1 MNILQK
7 PSNMKKLLLVL
18 LAFIFCLSAETTFAQ
33 NTKKEKIESLK
44 IAFVTKKLDLSPEES
59 QIFWPVYN
67 QYQKEIGDL
76 ILQRRAAQK
85 DSDTDAVDEDLDIEG
100 KIVDVRKK
108 YRKEFSRVLSP
119 EKINQFY
126 QAEREFREE
135 LIKQLKSRRP
145 E

>member
-1 MNILQK
+1 
-7 PSNMKKLLLVL
+7 MKKILLVL
-18 LAFIFCLSAETTFAQ
+18 LAFIFCLSAETTFSQ

-76 ILQRRAAQK
+76 ILQRRAARK
-85 DSDTDAVDEDLDIEG
+85 DSEPDAIDEDLDIEG

>member
-1 MNILQK
+1 
-7 PSNMKKLLLVL
+7 MKKPLLIL
-18 LAFIFCLSAETTFAQ
+18 FTFFFCLSVEVTLAQ
-33 NTKKEKIESLK
+33 NTKREKIESLK
-44 IAFVTKKLDLSPEES
+44 IAFITKKLDLSPEES
-59 QIFWPVYN
+59 QQFWPVYN

-135 LIKQLKSRRP
+135 LIKQLKSRR

>member
-1 MNILQK
+1 
-7 PSNMKKLLLVL
+7 MKKLLLIL
-18 LAFIFCLSAETTFAQ
+18 LTISFCLSADITLAQ
-33 NTKKEKIESLK
+33 NTKREKIESLK
-44 IAFVTKKLDLSPEES
+44 IAFITKKLDLSPEDS

-76 ILQRRAAQK
+76 ILLRRAARK
-85 DSDTDAVDEDLDIEG
+85 DSDPDAIDEDLDIEG

-108 YRKEFSRVLSP
+108 YRKEFARVLSP

-135 LIKQLKSRRP
+135 LIKQLKSRR

>member
-1 MNILQK
+1 
-7 PSNMKKLLLVL
+7 MKKPLLIL
-18 LAFIFCLSAETTFAQ
+18 FTFFFCLSVEVTLAQ
-33 NTKKEKIESLK
+33 NTKREKIESLK
-44 IAFVTKKLDLSPEES
+44 IAFITKKLDLSPEES
-59 QIFWPVYN
+59 QQFWPVYN
-67 QYQKEIGDL
+67 QYQKEISDL
-76 ILQRRAAQK
+76 ILQRRAARK
-85 DSDTDAVDEDLDIEG
+85 DTDADTIDEDLDIEG

-135 LIKQLKSRRP
+135 LIKQLKSRR

>member
-1 MNILQK
+1 
-7 PSNMKKLLLVL
+7 MKKLLLVL

-76 ILQRRAAQK
+76 ILQRRTAQK

>member
-1 MNILQK
+1 MSFTI
-7 PSNMKKLLLVL
+7 
-18 LAFIFCLSAETTFAQ
+18 FFCLSAEITLAQ
-33 NTKKEKIESLK
+33 NTKREKIESLK
-44 IAFVTKKLDLSPEES
+44 IALITKKLDLSPEDS

-76 ILQRRAAQK
+76 IMQKRAARK
-85 DSDTDAVDEDLDIEG
+85 DTDPAAIDEDLDIEG

-108 YRKEFSRVLSP
+108 YRKEFSKVLSP

-135 LIKQLKSRRP
+135 LIKQLKSRRQD
-145 E
+145 

>member
-1 MNILQK
+1 
-7 PSNMKKLLLVL
+7 MKKLILVL

-67 QYQKEIGDL
+67 QYQKEIGEL
-76 ILQRRAAQK
+76 ILQRRAARK
-85 DSDTDAVDEDLDIEG
+85 DSDTDDVDEDLDIEG

>member
-1 MNILQK
+1 
-7 PSNMKKLLLVL
+7 MKKLLLVL

>member
-1 MNILQK
+1 
-7 PSNMKKLLLVL
+7 MKKLLLIL
-18 LAFIFCLSAETTFAQ
+18 LTISFCLSAEITLAQ
-33 NTKKEKIESLK
+33 NTKREKIESLK
-44 IAFVTKKLDLSPEES
+44 IAFITKKLDLSPEDS

-76 ILQRRAAQK
+76 ILLRRAARK
-85 DSDTDAVDEDLDIEG
+85 DSDPDAIDEDLDIEG

-108 YRKEFSRVLSP
+108 YRKEFARVLSP

-135 LIKQLKSRRP
+135 LIKQLKSRR

>member
-1 MNILQK
+1 
-7 PSNMKKLLLVL
+7 MKRLLLIL
-18 LAFIFCLSAETTFAQ
+18 ITISFCLSAEITLAQ
-33 NTKKEKIESLK
+33 NTKREKIESLK
-44 IAFVTKKLDLSPEES
+44 IAFITKKLDLSPEDS
-59 QIFWPVYN
+59 QLFWPVYN
-67 QYQKEIGDL
+67 QYQREISDL
-76 ILQRRAAQK
+76 IMQRRAAHK
-85 DSDTDAVDEDLDIEG
+85 DTDADTIDEDLDIEG

-135 LIKQLKSRRP
+135 LIKQLKSRR